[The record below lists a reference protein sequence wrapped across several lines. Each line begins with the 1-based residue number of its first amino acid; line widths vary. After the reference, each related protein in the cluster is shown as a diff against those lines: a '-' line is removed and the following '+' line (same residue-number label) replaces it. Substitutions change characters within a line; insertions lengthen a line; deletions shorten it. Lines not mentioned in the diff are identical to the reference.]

1 MSYYTEAIAGMPGL
15 LLDMKEPM
23 ANFTKDLYEKAFQK
37 YYNRNLAIFEALEN
51 GYNSVID
58 KEQYIENMANALG
71 DAAVEAMDSIYK
83 KSDRQARLLDLNFA
97 LAAYVFPAILKY
109 GGNSSKPL
117 AEAVHRVW
125 KKNFPKTNVKI
136 SDYDG
141 ILKGFKRKSCYIT
154 TAVCETFGKPD
165 DCYEL
170 ELFRE
175 YRDTYLMSLED
186 GEALIQ
192 EYYNLAPTIVK
203 HINKK
208 ADKKKIYAN
217 IWEKYLLP
225 CLEMIENGENEVCK
239 DLYIRMVR
247 ELQKEYACSGK

>member
-1 MSYYTEAIAGMPGL
+1 MSYYTEAIGGMPGL
-15 LLDMKEPM
+15 LLDMQEPM
-23 ANFTKDLYEKAFQK
+23 ANFTKDLYEKAFQR
-37 YYNRNLAIFEALEN
+37 YYHKNLATFEALEN

-71 DAAVEAMDSIYK
+71 DAAVEEMNRIRK

-109 GGNSSKPL
+109 GGNSSQPL

-136 SDYDG
+136 SDYAG
-141 ILKGFKRKSCYIT
+141 IMKGFKRKSCYIT

-170 ELFRE
+170 QLFRE
-175 YRDTYLMSLED
+175 YRDTYLMNQED
-186 GEALIQ
+186 GEEIVQ

-203 HINKK
+203 HINKRP
-208 ADKKKIYAN
+208 DRQKIYAD
-217 IWEKYLLP
+217 IWETYLEP
-225 CLEMIENGENEVCK
+225 CMRMIENGENEACRE
-239 DLYIRMVR
+239 LYIRMVR
-247 ELQKEYACSGK
+247 ELQQTYAY